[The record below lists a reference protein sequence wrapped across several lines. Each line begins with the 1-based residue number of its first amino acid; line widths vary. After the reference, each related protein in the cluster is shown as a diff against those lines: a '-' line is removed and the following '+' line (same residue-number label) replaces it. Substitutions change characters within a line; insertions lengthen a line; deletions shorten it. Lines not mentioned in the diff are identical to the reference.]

1 MDQLAI
7 TEKDGAN
14 YHLYEL
20 DGSLTA
26 FTMGEFQNT
35 LYEAVIFKNIV
46 LDMSRLIELDPSGV
60 GFLMA
65 AFNDAEEYGHNCHG
79 QCDEEHEK
87 QDGGHDQNHRQFS
100 LPRDA
105 VCHIGEAAPTVS
117 FPSFEADVRGTRVP
131 GRSFFDRY
139 ACIRVSFRTAQDLD
153 MPFVRAVRA
162 TNRAVSVL

>member
-20 DGSLTA
+20 EGALNA
-26 FTMGEFQNT
+26 YTMGEFQNT

-65 AFNDAEEYGHNCHG
+65 AFNDAEEYGHKLYFLSLSN
-79 QCDEEHEK
+79 EAEK
-87 QDGGHDQNHRQFS
+87 AIAATGFKNEFHLIVDLIMKYNGDKKLHD
-100 LPRDA
+100 DITMMIA
-105 VCHIGEAAPTVS
+105 KVG
-117 FPSFEADVRGTRVP
+117 
-131 GRSFFDRY
+131 Y
-139 ACIRVSFRTAQDLD
+139 
-153 MPFVRAVRA
+153 
-162 TNRAVSVL
+162 

>member
-46 LDMSRLIELDPSGV
+46 LDMSRLIELDASGI
-60 GFLMA
+60 GLLMA
-65 AFNDAEEYGHNCHG
+65 AYNDSEDVGHKLYFMAMSNEAEKAIAATGFKYVFNLIN
-79 QCDEEHEK
+79 
-87 QDGGHDQNHRQFS
+87 
-100 LPRDA
+100 
-105 VCHIGEAAPTVS
+105 
-117 FPSFEADVRGTRVP
+117 
-131 GRSFFDRY
+131 
-139 ACIRVSFRTAQDLD
+139 
-153 MPFVRAVRA
+153 
-162 TNRAVSVL
+162 SVTEVK